1 MESKW
6 IQPPQNSIEAIAHGM
21 TYSDGSEFDVRLTV
35 DGELVLHHNAKIEIQ
50 GKKEGLLP
58 YVEQNHSDDLRA
70 AGFDIFSELIEDSR
84 VQSNWINGCST
95 ACIEIKR
102 PHPKAKIAGT
112 YFSRNG
118 MTEHVSE
125 MMKNIQS
132 QLSPLDIPE
141 RNTVIISFDP
151 MTMKAHKLSKISLPA
166 SPISPSIRPWG
177 SAPIR
182 RAMALPSY
190 GRRTVAGIVQ
200 HWQEIGAPVL
210 PLAFKHLNSWSKFL
224 HLGRTYSFR
233 GKSLTKLNNIRR
245 GFPIHVWPTPMKLEK
260 DIISGGFT
268 AVSDLMDPSIPRTPK
283 GQTRWLKPGTQP
295 LSQDLEER
303 MNVFSDGKNAK
314 ILHNLASK
322 RPKWDNLDL
331 KERQELIDRLG
342 KRLAWR
348 EIKADEGSP
357 PWELPRFIGHRG
369 AGKTFREG

>member
-102 PHPKAKIAGT
+102 PHPKAKTAGT

-166 SPISPSIRPWG
+166 SAKQHARGKPSFPKPIKDIFLFILITVNYISDDSHF
-177 SAPIR
+177 
-182 RAMALPSY
+182 L
-190 GRRTVAGIVQ
+190 RRTYCY
-200 HWQEIGAPVL
+200 PNS
-210 PLAFKHLNSWSKFL
+210 AF
-224 HLGRTYSFR
+224 
-233 GKSLTKLNNIRR
+233 
-245 GFPIHVWPTPMKLEK
+245 
-260 DIISGGFT
+260 DIIT
-268 AVSDLMDPSIPRTPK
+268 SI
-283 GQTRWLKPGTQP
+283 
-295 LSQDLEER
+295 SY
-303 MNVFSDGKNAK
+303 
-314 ILHNLASK
+314 
-322 RPKWDNLDL
+322 
-331 KERQELIDRLG
+331 
-342 KRLAWR
+342 
-348 EIKADEGSP
+348 
-357 PWELPRFIGHRG
+357 
-369 AGKTFREG
+369 